1 MEFPV
6 PTRKILDATVWLSK
20 SKTPLPFDLWHKVV
34 SFAVENPKLKD
45 YIIINDQV
53 IHVKQSMIST
63 MKTEMR
69 SMTPLRLFKK
79 KSLLPKM
86 HRKTFG
92 SKLQDSFIA
101 FDLLEG
107 RKTIE
112 EVLAL

>member
-1 MEFPV
+1 MEFPC
-6 PTRKILDATVWLSK
+6 PSRKILDATVWLSK
-20 SKTPLPFDLWHKVV
+20 SKSPLPFDLWHKVV

-53 IHVKQSMIST
+53 IHVKQSMR
-63 MKTEMR
+63 TEMR